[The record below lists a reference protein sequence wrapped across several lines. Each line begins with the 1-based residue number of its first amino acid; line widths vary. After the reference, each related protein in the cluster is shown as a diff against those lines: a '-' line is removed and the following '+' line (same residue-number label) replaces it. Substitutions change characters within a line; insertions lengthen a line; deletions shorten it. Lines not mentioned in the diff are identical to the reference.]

1 MEFLNGTYSSLVALY
16 TTSHPGRGFGLQFG
30 MLGTLAAFF
39 SVVVYVPR
47 NRLKSLQF
55 VGQKH
60 HWLMLHMVSGLL
72 CSFLVF
78 VHATLVWSGIAG
90 FANLAMWCS
99 VVSGILVRYF
109 SVRIPMKLFQS
120 DCQLRSCNNQVRA
133 ALQEFEHLLE
143 PEKLAQINADLNINV
158 SHEARSSDNNMMSQF
173 FKDVRVMLFLLKEIR
188 RIKQHDVSTN
198 NFVRLFLRHMFLRL
212 DVLFLISQEN
222 CATLWSKV
230 HVYLSLA
237 FVLFFG
243 IHGLI
248 VFLFKPLYS
257 F

>member
-1 MEFLNGTYSSLVALY
+1 MDFLNGTYSSLVALY

-109 SVRIPMKLFQS
+109 SMRMQMTLNVP
-120 DCQLRSCNNQVRA
+120 
-133 ALQEFEHLLE
+133 LL
-143 PEKLAQINADLNINV
+143 N
-158 SHEARSSDNNMMSQF
+158 
-173 FKDVRVMLFLLKEIR
+173 
-188 RIKQHDVSTN
+188 T
-198 NFVRLFLRHMFLRL
+198 
-212 DVLFLISQEN
+212 QEN
-222 CATLWSKV
+222 CANFWPKL
-230 HVYLSLA
+230 HIYLSLA
-237 FVLFFG
+237 FGLFFG
-243 IHGLI
+243 IHGLV